1 MRICFALLLLASVC
15 LYSGCSGSAGNSN
28 ANANLSGADASETPL
43 PEFTDANEALATG
56 IKLFDDGRTEMAIE
70 AFNQAVKLNPDLAEG
85 YFRLGIAHG
94 LLEAMAKNNA
104 APMEVV
110 TEDPTPTPDPSGKK
124 AEKAPPKTE
133 SAKAFTKAVEAY
145 KKIIDA
151 DPKNHQAYFNMGRA
165 MNKLDDDEDAAKAL
179 KQAVKLNPEDA
190 EYQTE
195 LGAILV
201 KLAQYAE
208 AVVALKKAVEL
219 DPANSVAIELLE
231 DAEAGRR
238 RVDFQNPEK
247 KDDKK
252 TEKPGASPTPD
263 AEGTPDGSGTKPP
276 PTPAGTKPPAKP
288 TPKPPARP
296 AGPAAR
302 PH

>member
-1 MRICFALLLLASVC
+1 MRVYSALLLLVSITVFT
-15 LYSGCSGSAGNSN
+15 GCSGSATNSN
-28 ANANLSGADASETPL
+28 ANANTSTAETSETPL
-43 PEFTDANEALATG
+43 PEFTDANEALAAG
-56 IKLFDDGRTEMAIE
+56 IKLFDDGKTEMSIE
-70 AFNQAVKLNPDLAEG
+70 AFNQAVKINPDLADG

-110 TEDPTPTPDPSGKK
+110 TEEPTPTPDPKGKK
-124 AEKAPPKTE
+124 TEKAPPKTE

-151 DPKNHQAYFNMGRA
+151 DSRNHSAFFNMGRA
-165 MNKLDDDEDAAKAL
+165 LNKLDEDEDSAKAL

-208 AVVALKKAVEL
+208 AVIALKKAVEL
-219 DPANSVAIELLE
+219 DPENSAAIELLE
-231 DAEAGRR
+231 DAEAGRK
-238 RVDFQNPEK
+238 RVDFQNPPKKDEEK
-247 KDDKK
+247 KSG
-252 TEKPGASPTPD
+252 KPGASPSPG

-276 PTPAGTKPPAKP
+276 PTPAGPKPPSKP
-288 TPKPPARP
+288 TPKPPAKP
-296 AGPAAR
+296 
-302 PH
+302 